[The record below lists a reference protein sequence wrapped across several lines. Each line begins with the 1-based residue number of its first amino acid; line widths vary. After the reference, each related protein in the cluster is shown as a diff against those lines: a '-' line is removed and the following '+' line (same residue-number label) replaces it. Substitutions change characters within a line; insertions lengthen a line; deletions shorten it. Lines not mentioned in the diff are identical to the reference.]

1 MKLNNTFAIGCLV
14 QFYEIDIIED
24 YLKSVHLA
32 LEDIENKENVI
43 IDICLNMNEDL
54 EKIDRKKITPHEIV
68 ERMDVYCDRFD
79 VEFWIN
85 NDRLFTI
92 ADYRR

>member
-1 MKLNNTFAIGCLV
+1 MKIKNKIAIGCLV

-54 EKIDRKKITPHEIV
+54 EKIDRKKITHT
-68 ERMDVYCDRFD
+68 
-79 VEFWIN
+79 
-85 NDRLFTI
+85 RL
-92 ADYRR
+92 

>member
-68 ERMDVYCDRFD
+68 ERMDV
-79 VEFWIN
+79 
-85 NDRLFTI
+85 
-92 ADYRR
+92 